1 MTAQGSPLAISLD
14 ASGHVTAVVGAI
26 LLVTIVGTLAWRA
39 WWMPL
44 TGPERIVLQL
54 RLAQIGALVLATTS
68 GIGAG
73 LAMLQLEH
81 AGAGLEIA
89 VGLAFL
95 VVAINVTL
103 REPHQGLLLLASA
116 FAAHAGFDT
125 LHQPGWLG
133 DTLVPRWY
141 SLAAAITHFVLA
153 ALCFLPL
160 LRRNK

>member
-1 MTAQGSPLAISLD
+1 
-14 ASGHVTAVVGAI
+14 
-26 LLVTIVGTLAWRA
+26 
-39 WWMPL
+39 MPPIA
-44 TGPERIVLQL
+44 PERLVVEL

-68 GIGAG
+68 GVGAG
-73 LAMLQLEH
+73 LAMLQLSH
-81 AGAGLEIA
+81 PGAGLEIA

-103 REPHQGLLLLASA
+103 REPHQALMLLASA
-116 FAAHAGFDT
+116 FAAHAVFDT

-141 SLAAAITHFVLA
+141 SLASALTHFALA

-160 LRRNK
+160 FRRK